1 MENRL
6 RADLIA
12 WLRDDP
18 ALSEVNAIDE
28 ESPLRAS
35 PPWLGLSASAST
47 DWGTK
52 DRLGREV
59 RIAVEL
65 ETRVDEPAADVDL
78 LSAIESR
85 VFELPPFATG
95 YEIASIRFLRAR
107 SEQRANNR
115 RAALLEFRFRLFHAL
130 TE

>member
-1 MENRL
+1 MENHL
-6 RADLIA
+6 RADLID

-18 ALSEVNAIDE
+18 ALIVLNAVEE
-28 ESPLRAS
+28 ESPLRTS

-52 DRLGREV
+52 DRPGREV
-59 RIAVEL
+59 RIALEL
-65 ETRVDEPAADVDL
+65 ETRTDDPGSDADL

-85 VFELPPFATG
+85 VLDLPPISLE
-95 YEIASIRFLRAR
+95 YELASIRFLRAR
-107 SEQRANNR
+107 SEQRENNR
-115 RAALLEFRFRLFHAL
+115 RGALLEFRFRLFHAL

>member
-12 WLRDDP
+12 WLREDP
-18 ALSEVNAIDE
+18 DLIEINAIEE

-52 DRLGREV
+52 ERPGREI
-59 RIAVEL
+59 RIALEL
-65 ETRVDEPAADVDL
+65 ETRTDDPDADAQM
-78 LSAIESR
+78 LSAIEER
-85 VFELPPFATG
+85 VFDLPPFATH
-95 YEIASIRFLRAR
+95 YELASVRFLRAR
-107 SEQRANNR
+107 SEQRQNNR

>member
-18 ALSEVNAIDE
+18 ALAAINAIEE
-28 ESPLRAS
+28 ESPLRTA
-35 PPWLGLSASAST
+35 PPWLGLTASASV

-52 DRLGREV
+52 DRPGREI
-59 RIAVEL
+59 RIALEL
-65 ETRVDEPAADVDL
+65 ETRIDDPAADSDL
-78 LSAIESR
+78 VRAIERR
-85 VFELPPFATG
+85 VLDLPPFAQG
-95 YEIASIRFLRAR
+95 YELASIRFLRAR
-107 SEQRANNR
+107 SEQRADHR
-115 RAALLEFRFRLFHAL
+115 RAALLEFRFRLFHSF

>member
-18 ALSEVNAIDE
+18 ALSVINAVEE

-52 DRLGREV
+52 DRPGREI
-59 RIAVEL
+59 RIALEL
-65 ETRVDEPAADVDL
+65 ETRGDEPAADADV
-78 LSAIESR
+78 LSAIERR
-85 VFELPPFATG
+85 VFDLPPFTTT

-115 RAALLEFRFRLFHAL
+115 RGALIEFRFRLFHAL